1 MHLNLHLIQWTSV
14 TESIFPEYDASHP
27 YLLTSLNLKSPTTK
41 QTKAKQNKQIK
52 KPRNLL
58 KVILV
63 VYFEIS
69 LSKFLK

>member
-41 QTKAKQNKQIK
+41 QTDKSKAKQTNKKTQKPIK
-52 KPRNLL
+52 GHTCGL
-58 KVILV
+58 
-63 VYFEIS
+63 F
-69 LSKFLK
+69 